1 MRKGI
6 IGIYFQGSFDL
17 TSRLRMIATLVINDA
32 EQVQAVEM
40 TGLSFQDVP
49 IHLFS
54 FGQLAGPMERH
65 RIAEC

>member
-17 TSRLRMIATLVINDA
+17 ASRLRMIATLVINDA